1 MARLCVQVRKIGS
14 NNAEAINEASNKSK
28 LLTSI
33 IIIRYYSESSSV
45 SPFLSDNVGQFNS
58 CYYNG
63 TSDSH

>member
-33 IIIRYYSESSSV
+33 IIIRYYSGSSSV
-45 SPFLSDNVGQFNS
+45 SPFLSDNVRQVNS
-58 CYYNG
+58 CHYNG